1 MASHQTFV
9 TPGQESRFTV
19 QRNSLRSRTDDRTP
33 DRKKEDSIALP
44 PVRGKQPFH
53 VLCLFLRL
61 RKQPDFYGMF
71 IPDNLYKFVSFVIKP
86 DFYVESSRKIS
97 FLCKLLAPARNIHFE
112 IKSVISHITDLLLF
126 LLLLIK

>member
-1 MASHQTFV
+1 MPADVVKLAKYDNGSLAMASHQTFV

-19 QRNSLRSRTDDRTP
+19 HRNSLRSRRDDLTP

-61 RKQPDFYGMF
+61 RKQPDFYGIF

-86 DFYVESSRKIS
+86 DFMSKAVE
-97 FLCKLLAPARNIHFE
+97 
-112 IKSVISHITDLLLF
+112 KSLF
-126 LLLLIK
+126 FVNY